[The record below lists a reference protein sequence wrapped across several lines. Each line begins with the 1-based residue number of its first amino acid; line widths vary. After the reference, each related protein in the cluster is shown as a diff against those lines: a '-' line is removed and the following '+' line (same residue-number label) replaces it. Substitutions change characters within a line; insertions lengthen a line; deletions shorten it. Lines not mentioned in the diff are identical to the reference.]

1 MKDRDEQRQTTKKIR
16 KKKNEREDFFVLKA
30 DELMR
35 YSTRSVGN
43 PFQEIHKK
51 REKKERE
58 IRPSDWYALKEIG
71 GLNDS

>member
-1 MKDRDEQRQTTKKIR
+1 
-16 KKKNEREDFFVLKA
+16 
-30 DELMR
+30 
-35 YSTRSVGN
+35 VGN

-58 IRPSDWYALKEIG
+58 IRPSDWCALKEIG

>member
-1 MKDRDEQRQTTKKIR
+1 
-16 KKKNEREDFFVLKA
+16 
-30 DELMR
+30 
-35 YSTRSVGN
+35 VGN

-51 REKKERE
+51 RKKKERE